1 MKFTV
6 ILNSE
11 REDEVIVYAK
21 EKNSL
26 VKSIEDL
33 VNGADN
39 YFTVQN
45 ERGIKRITEKEAYC
59 FYIEDKKVYALTE
72 KEKLLLKMRLYSIE
86 EKLSED
92 FIKINQ
98 STVIN
103 IKKIHRFDVSVT
115 GTLKVVLKNGYT
127 DYVARRRIKNVKERI
142 GIKHEK

>member
-26 VKSIEDL
+26 VNSIEDL

-103 IKKIHRFDVSVT
+103 IKKIQRFDVSVT
-115 GTLKVVLKNGYT
+115 GTLKVIMKNGYT
-127 DYVARRRIKNVKERI
+127 DYVSRRRIKNV
-142 GIKHEK
+142 

>member
-11 REDEVIVYAK
+11 REEEVIVYAK

-103 IKKIHRFDVSVT
+103 IKKIQRFDVSVT

-127 DYVARRRIKNVKERI
+127 DYVSRRRIKNVKERL
-142 GIKHEK
+142 GL

>member
-103 IKKIHRFDVSVT
+103 IKKIQRFDVSVT

-127 DYVARRRIKNVKERI
+127 DYVSRRRIKNVKERL
-142 GIKHEK
+142 GL

>member
-26 VKSIEDL
+26 VKSIEEL

-103 IKKIHRFDVSVT
+103 IKKIQRFDVSVT

-127 DYVARRRIKNVKERI
+127 DYVSRRRIKNVKERL
-142 GIKHEK
+142 GL

>member
-1 MKFTV
+1 MKFTF
-6 ILNSE
+6 ITDKD
-11 REDEVIVYAK
+11 REEEVIVYAK

-45 ERGIKRITEKEAYC
+45 ESGIKRITEKEAYC
-59 FYIEDKKVYALTE
+59 FYIEDKKVYVLTE

-103 IKKIHRFDVSVT
+103 IKKIQRFDVSVT

-127 DYVARRRIKNVKERI
+127 DYVSRRRIKNVKERL
-142 GIKHEK
+142 GL

>member
-11 REDEVIVYAK
+11 REEEVIVYAK

-26 VKSIEDL
+26 EKSIEDL

-59 FYIEDKKVYALTE
+59 FYIEDKKVYVLTE

-103 IKKIHRFDVSVT
+103 IKKIQRFDVSVT
-115 GTLKVVLKNGYT
+115 GTLKVIMKNGYT
-127 DYVARRRIKNVKERI
+127 DYVSRRRIKNVKERL
-142 GIKHEK
+142 GL

>member
-26 VKSIEDL
+26 VKSIEEL

-59 FYIEDKKVYALTE
+59 FYIEDKKVYVLTE

-103 IKKIHRFDVSVT
+103 IKKIQRFDVSVT

-127 DYVARRRIKNVKERI
+127 DYVSRRRIKNVKERL
-142 GIKHEK
+142 GL

>member
-59 FYIEDKKVYALTE
+59 FYIEDKKVYVLTE

-103 IKKIHRFDVSVT
+103 IKKIQRFDVSVT

-127 DYVARRRIKNVKERI
+127 DYVARRRIKNVKERL
-142 GIKHEK
+142 GL

>member
-11 REDEVIVYAK
+11 REEEVIVYAK

-26 VKSIEDL
+26 VKSIEEL

-39 YFTVQN
+39 YFIVQN
-45 ERGIKRITEKEAYC
+45 ESGIKRITEKEAYC

-72 KEKLLLKMRLYSIE
+72 KEKLLLRMRLYSIE

-103 IKKIHRFDVSVT
+103 IKKIQRFDVSVT
-115 GTLKVVLKNGYT
+115 GTLKVIMKNGYT
-127 DYVARRRIKNVKERI
+127 DYVSRRRLKNVKERL
-142 GIKHEK
+142 GL

>member
-26 VKSIEDL
+26 VKSIEEL

-39 YFTVQN
+39 YFIVQN
-45 ERGIKRITEKEAYC
+45 ESGIKRITEKEAYC
-59 FYIEDKKVYALTE
+59 FYIEDKKVYVLTE

-103 IKKIHRFDVSVT
+103 IKKIQRFDVSVT
-115 GTLKVVLKNGYT
+115 GTLKVIMKNGYT
-127 DYVARRRIKNVKERI
+127 DYVSRRRIKNVKERL
-142 GIKHEK
+142 GL

>member
-26 VKSIEDL
+26 VKSIEEL

-59 FYIEDKKVYALTE
+59 FYIEDKKVYVLTE

-103 IKKIHRFDVSVT
+103 IKKIQRFDVSVT
-115 GTLKVVLKNGYT
+115 GTLKVIMKNGYT
-127 DYVARRRIKNVKERI
+127 DYVSRRRIKNVKERL
-142 GIKHEK
+142 GL

>member
-39 YFTVQN
+39 YFIVQN
-45 ERGIKRITEKEAYC
+45 ESGIKRITEKEAYC

-103 IKKIHRFDVSVT
+103 IKKIQRFDVSVT

-127 DYVARRRIKNVKERI
+127 DYVARRRIKNVKERL
-142 GIKHEK
+142 GL

>member
-39 YFTVQN
+39 YFIVQN
-45 ERGIKRITEKEAYC
+45 ESGIKRITEKEAYC

-72 KEKLLLKMRLYSIE
+72 KEKLLLRMRLYSIE

-103 IKKIHRFDVSVT
+103 IKKIQRFDVSVT
-115 GTLKVVLKNGYT
+115 GTLKVIMKNGYT
-127 DYVARRRIKNVKERI
+127 DYVSRRRIKNVKERL
-142 GIKHEK
+142 GL

>member
-6 ILNSE
+6 ILTSE

-59 FYIEDKKVYALTE
+59 FYIEDKKVYVLTE

-103 IKKIHRFDVSVT
+103 IKKIQRFDVSVT

-127 DYVARRRIKNVKERI
+127 DYVSRRRIKNVKERLVL
-142 GIKHEK
+142 

>member
-59 FYIEDKKVYALTE
+59 FYIEDKKVYVLTE

-103 IKKIHRFDVSVT
+103 IKKIQRFDVSVT

-127 DYVARRRIKNVKERI
+127 DYVSRRRIKNVKERL
-142 GIKHEK
+142 GL

>member
-45 ERGIKRITEKEAYC
+45 EKGIKRITEKEAYC

-103 IKKIHRFDVSVT
+103 IKKIQRFDVSVT
-115 GTLKVVLKNGYT
+115 GTLKVIMKNGYT
-127 DYVARRRIKNVKERI
+127 DYVARRRIKNVKERL
-142 GIKHEK
+142 GL

>member
-26 VKSIEDL
+26 VKSIEEL

-59 FYIEDKKVYALTE
+59 FYIEDKKVYVLTE

-103 IKKIHRFDVSVT
+103 IKKIQRFDVSVT
-115 GTLKVVLKNGYT
+115 RTLKVVLKNGYT
-127 DYVARRRIKNVKERI
+127 DYVSRRRIKNVKERL
-142 GIKHEK
+142 GL

>member
-59 FYIEDKKVYALTE
+59 FYIEDKKVYVLTE

-103 IKKIHRFDVSVT
+103 IKKIQRFDVSVT
-115 GTLKVVLKNGYT
+115 GTLKVIMKNGYT
-127 DYVARRRIKNVKERI
+127 DYVSRRRIKNVKERL
-142 GIKHEK
+142 GL

>member
-59 FYIEDKKVYALTE
+59 FYIEDKKVYVLTE

-103 IKKIHRFDVSVT
+103 IIKLQRFDVSVT

-127 DYVARRRIKNVKERI
+127 DYVSRRRIKNVKERL
-142 GIKHEK
+142 GL

>member
-11 REDEVIVYAK
+11 REEEVIVYAK

-26 VKSIEDL
+26 VKSIEEL

-39 YFTVQN
+39 YFIVQN
-45 ERGIKRITEKEAYC
+45 ESGIKRITEKEAYC

-72 KEKLLLKMRLYSIE
+72 KEKLLLRMRLYSIE

-103 IKKIHRFDVSVT
+103 IKKIQRFDVSVT

-127 DYVARRRIKNVKERI
+127 DYVSRRRIKNVKERL
-142 GIKHEK
+142 GL

>member
-26 VKSIEDL
+26 VKSIEEL

-45 ERGIKRITEKEAYC
+45 ESGIKRITEKEAYC

-103 IKKIHRFDVSVT
+103 IKKIQRFDVSVT
-115 GTLKVVLKNGYT
+115 GTLKVIMKNGYT
-127 DYVARRRIKNVKERI
+127 DYVSRRRIKNVKERL
-142 GIKHEK
+142 GL

>member
-103 IKKIHRFDVSVT
+103 IKKIQRFDVSVT
-115 GTLKVVLKNGYT
+115 GTLKVIMKNGYT
-127 DYVARRRIKNVKERI
+127 DYVSRRRIKNVKERL
-142 GIKHEK
+142 GL

>member
-103 IKKIHRFDVSVT
+103 IKKIQRFDVSVT
-115 GTLKVVLKNGYT
+115 GTLKVIMKNGYT
-127 DYVARRRIKNVKERI
+127 DYVSRRRIKNVKERL
-142 GIKHEK
+142 GLLL

>member
-11 REDEVIVYAK
+11 REEEVIVYAK

-26 VKSIEDL
+26 VKSIEEL

-45 ERGIKRITEKEAYC
+45 EKGIKRITEKEAYC

-103 IKKIHRFDVSVT
+103 IKKIQRFDVSVT

-127 DYVARRRIKNVKERI
+127 DYVSRRRIKNVKERL
-142 GIKHEK
+142 GL

>member
-11 REDEVIVYAK
+11 REEEVIVYAK

-103 IKKIHRFDVSVT
+103 IKKIQRVDVSVT

-127 DYVARRRIKNVKERI
+127 EYVSRRRIKNVKERL
-142 GIKHEK
+142 GL

>member
-11 REDEVIVYAK
+11 REEEVIVYAK

-103 IKKIHRFDVSVT
+103 IKKIQRFDVSVT
-115 GTLKVVLKNGYT
+115 GTLKVIMKNGYT
-127 DYVARRRIKNVKERI
+127 DYVSRRRIKNVKERL
-142 GIKHEK
+142 GL

>member
-26 VKSIEDL
+26 VKSIEEL

-45 ERGIKRITEKEAYC
+45 ESGIKRITEKEAYC

-103 IKKIHRFDVSVT
+103 IKKIQRFDVSVT

-127 DYVARRRIKNVKERI
+127 DYVARRRIKNVKERL
-142 GIKHEK
+142 GL

>member
-59 FYIEDKKVYALTE
+59 FYIEDKKVYVLTE

-103 IKKIHRFDVSVT
+103 IKIILRFDVSVT
-115 GTLKVVLKNGYT
+115 GTLKVIMKNGYT
-127 DYVARRRIKNVKERI
+127 DYVSRRRIKNVKERL
-142 GIKHEK
+142 GL

>member
-26 VKSIEDL
+26 VKSIEEL
-33 VNGADN
+33 VNWADN
-39 YFTVQN
+39 YFIVQN
-45 ERGIKRITEKEAYC
+45 EKGIKRITEKEAYC
-59 FYIEDKKVYALTE
+59 FYIEDKKVYVLTE

-103 IKKIHRFDVSVT
+103 IKKIQRFDVSVT

-127 DYVARRRIKNVKERI
+127 DYVARRRIKNVKERL
-142 GIKHEK
+142 GL

>member
-11 REDEVIVYAK
+11 REEEVIVYAK

-26 VKSIEDL
+26 VKSIEEL

-59 FYIEDKKVYALTE
+59 FYIEDKKVYVLTE

-103 IKKIHRFDVSVT
+103 IKKIQRFDVSVT
-115 GTLKVVLKNGYT
+115 GTLKVIMKNGYT
-127 DYVARRRIKNVKERI
+127 DYVSRRRIKNVKERL
-142 GIKHEK
+142 GL

>member
-11 REDEVIVYAK
+11 REEEVIVYAK

-39 YFTVQN
+39 YFIVQN
-45 ERGIKRITEKEAYC
+45 ESGIKRITEKEAYC

-72 KEKLLLKMRLYSIE
+72 KEKLLLRMRLYSIE

-103 IKKIHRFDVSVT
+103 IKKIQRFDVSVT
-115 GTLKVVLKNGYT
+115 GTLKVIMKNGYT
-127 DYVARRRIKNVKERI
+127 DYVSRRRLKNVKERL
-142 GIKHEK
+142 GL

>member
-1 MKFTV
+1 MKITV

-11 REDEVIVYAK
+11 REEEVIVYAK

-59 FYIEDKKVYALTE
+59 FYIEDKKVYVLTE

-103 IKKIHRFDVSVT
+103 IKKIQRFDVSVT
-115 GTLKVVLKNGYT
+115 GTLKVIMKNGYT
-127 DYVARRRIKNVKERI
+127 DYVSRRRIKNVKERL
-142 GIKHEK
+142 GL

>member
-26 VKSIEDL
+26 VKSIEEL

-72 KEKLLLKMRLYSIE
+72 KEKLLLRMRLYSIE

-103 IKKIHRFDVSVT
+103 IKKIQRFDVSVT
-115 GTLKVVLKNGYT
+115 GTLKVIMKNGYT
-127 DYVARRRIKNVKERI
+127 DYVSRRRIKNVKERL
-142 GIKHEK
+142 GL

>member
-11 REDEVIVYAK
+11 REEEVIVYAK

-39 YFTVQN
+39 YFIVQN
-45 ERGIKRITEKEAYC
+45 ESGIKRITEKEAYC

-103 IKKIHRFDVSVT
+103 IKKIKRFDVSVT
-115 GTLKVVLKNGYT
+115 GTLKVIMKNGYT
-127 DYVARRRIKNVKERI
+127 DYVSRRRIKNVKERL
-142 GIKHEK
+142 GL

>member
-1 MKFTV
+1 MKITV

-11 REDEVIVYAK
+11 REEEVIVYAK

-59 FYIEDKKVYALTE
+59 FYIEDKKVYVLTE
-72 KEKLLLKMRLYSIE
+72 KENRLAIKGKNLYSFE
-86 EKLSED
+86 ELYPDDENQLLAEVILSNGRNIITIMVED
-92 FIKINQ
+92 YFGNSKTATY
-98 STVIN
+98 TV
-103 IKKIHRFDVSVT
+103 DV
-115 GTLKVVLKNGYT
+115 
-127 DYVARRRIKNVKERI
+127 I
-142 GIKHEK
+142 

>member
-11 REDEVIVYAK
+11 KEEEVIVYAK

-26 VKSIEDL
+26 VKSIEEL

-39 YFTVQN
+39 YFIVQN
-45 ERGIKRITEKEAYC
+45 ESGIKRITEKEAYC

-103 IKKIHRFDVSVT
+103 IKKIQRFDVSVT
-115 GTLKVVLKNGYT
+115 GTLKVIMKNGYT
-127 DYVARRRIKNVKERI
+127 DYVSRRRLKNVKERL
-142 GIKHEK
+142 GL

>member
-45 ERGIKRITEKEAYC
+45 ESGIKRITEKEAYC
-59 FYIEDKKVYALTE
+59 FYVENKKVYALTE

-103 IKKIHRFDVSVT
+103 IKKIQRFDVSVT
-115 GTLKVVLKNGYT
+115 GTLKVIMKNGYT
-127 DYVARRRIKNVKERI
+127 DYVSRRRIKNVKERL
-142 GIKHEK
+142 GL

>member
-1 MKFTV
+1 MKITV

-11 REDEVIVYAK
+11 REEEVIVYAK

-59 FYIEDKKVYALTE
+59 FYIEDKKVYVLTE

-103 IKKIHRFDVSVT
+103 IKKIQRFDVSVT

-127 DYVARRRIKNVKERI
+127 DYVARRRIKNVKERL
-142 GIKHEK
+142 GL